1 MVATTQELRHSTR
14 KLVRLNRDY
23 LGIESPLSRAMV
35 TLTCHID
42 RFEGQYDKA
51 FAVHRLFRADIV
63 DRIHKQVQVFLHS

>member
-1 MVATTQELRHSTR
+1 MA
-14 KLVRLNRDY
+14 
-23 LGIESPLSRAMV
+23 

-42 RFEGQYDKA
+42 RFEGQYNKA